1 MRIKYLFLSIMLSL
15 SATWNVTAQ
24 DETLLNFGV
33 LTRFDYQREYIDG
46 SPLRENSGF
55 KGKNLSIYFNGDL
68 THVCPTSTGSVRT
81 GRTRMSLFSMLLISF
96 I

>member
-1 MRIKYLFLSIMLSL
+1 MLSL
-15 SATWNVTAQ
+15 SATWNATAQ

-68 THVCPTSTGSVRT
+68 TSV
-81 GRTRMSLFSMLLISF
+81 LFLQAASEQGAQG
-96 I
+96 

>member
-1 MRIKYLFLSIMLSL
+1 MRIKYLILSIMLSL

-46 SPLRENSGF
+46 SPIRENSGF
-55 KGKNLSIYFNGDL
+55 KGKNLSVYFNGDL
-68 THVCPTSTGSVRT
+68 TPRLSNFLQAASQQGT
-81 GRTRMSLFSMLLISF
+81 
-96 I
+96 